1 MPRGELVPR
10 VQRSNT
16 ALVFERL
23 IGLVRV
29 PNSLLEAKVCGE
41 YSSCYS
47 KLDSALIFRFCFE
60 EQVQGSSPWS
70 ARMLFSEAHQSCF
83 FHNWLLYFTGELV
96 KSCSAHHPI
105 LWHLEKPSGLSRGHI
120 PIPPL
125 RIPPGLGKRSTKLS
139 LIFKG
144 GVGGA
149 VLWVFPKINF
159 FPELQ
164 LEIWDIWMKSPHCLF
179 LVCLTYVVFL
189 CGHWDGANF
198 SLTNS

>member
-23 IGLVRV
+23 IGLGRV

-60 EQVQGSSPWS
+60 EQVQGSSPGS
-70 ARMLFSEAHQSCF
+70 ARMLFSKAHQSCF
-83 FHNWLLYFTGELV
+83 FHNWLWYFTGELV

-120 PIPPL
+120 PIPSL

-144 GVGGA
+144 GVGGRCYE
-149 VLWVFPKINF
+149 F
-159 FPELQ
+159 FLR
-164 LEIWDIWMKSPHCLF
+164 LIFF
-179 LVCLTYVVFL
+179 LS
-189 CGHWDGANF
+189 F
-198 SLTNS
+198 SLRYETSEWNHPIVCFLYV